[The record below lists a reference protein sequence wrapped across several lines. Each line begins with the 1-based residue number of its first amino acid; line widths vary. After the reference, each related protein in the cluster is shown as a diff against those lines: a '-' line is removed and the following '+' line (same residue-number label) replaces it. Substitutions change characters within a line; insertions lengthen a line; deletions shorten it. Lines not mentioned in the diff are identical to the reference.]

1 MKYHN
6 LEAFTEKYN
15 KAVNSGAKEFRLTTI
30 EAGLL
35 LQDIT
40 MLSTQSIDNQNS
52 NAKLAQSVEMLT
64 IILKKMLEEEDNS
77 F

>member
-1 MKYHN
+1 MKYHY

-15 KAVNSGAKEFRLTTI
+15 KALNSGTKEFRITTI

-40 MLSTQSIDNQNS
+40 HLSTSSIATGES
-52 NAKLAQSVEMLT
+52 NTKLTAAVEMLT
-64 IILKKMLEEEDNS
+64 EILKKMLEEDS
-77 F
+77 GTF